1 MATLPDQSLPSDT
14 LLATP
19 GVRQVIAATPWSRYW
34 ARTVD
39 FCLWLIPAEII
50 LYLVL
55 PASVW
60 NFLQRDEARFFDH
73 FASVPIVLLL
83 DALCMARFGQT
94 PGKALLGIRLTNS
107 DGTRLNFAKAIRRDL
122 SLFVRGLGLG
132 IPLFSLFTLI
142 WSFMKVNGGDQTS
155 WDRKYLTTVISDG
168 ACFERTAIVA
178 FLVFCLM
185 AIFIFLEIY
194 QTGLY
199 R

>member
-1 MATLPDQSLPSDT
+1 MATSPDQPVPGDT
-14 LLATP
+14 LIATRAAAH
-19 GVRQVIAATPWSRYW
+19 VVAATPWSRYW

-60 NFLQRDEARFFDH
+60 NFLQLDEARFFDH

-83 DALCMARFGQT
+83 DALCMAQFGQT
-94 PGKALLGIRLTNS
+94 PGKAILGIRLMQL
-107 DGTRLNFAKAIRRDL
+107 DGTRLNLAKAIRRDL

-132 IPLFSLFTLI
+132 IPLFALFTLI
-142 WSFMKVNGGDQTS
+142 WSFIKVNGGDQTS
-155 WDRKYLTTVISDG
+155 WDRKYLTTVIRDG

-178 FLVFCLM
+178 FLAFCLM
-185 AIFIFLEIY
+185 AFFVVLEIY
-194 QTGLY
+194 QTGL
-199 R
+199 